1 VIPVAKQ
8 LAAGPSGKRIGVTG
22 RVSMAKRVA
31 EPNLVGIASVFEN
44 AAGSVSLPALP
55 ARAIRSLK
63 TRASQENSFV
73 TGQAATSGS

>member
-8 LAAGPSGKRIGVTG
+8 LAAGPSGKRIVVTG

-44 AAGSVSLPALP
+44 AAESVSLPALP

-73 TGQAATSGS
+73 SGQAATSGS